1 VPAYPDQ
8 PNADLLDRV
17 PLTARIVLDVG
28 CGTGSLGAAY
38 RRLNPRALLLG
49 IELDGDAAA
58 IAAHRL
64 DQVAA
69 VDVER
74 DRLPFELP
82 HGIDC
87 LIYGD
92 VIEHLRDP
100 GAVLRAQVEALS
112 ADGTVLICVPNI
124 EHWSFVARLLRGD
137 WTYEP
142 TGLFDETHLRWFSL
156 ESMRQMLL
164 EAGLALCDVHPR
176 IFDAEQARGFV
187 RVMEPALRAMGIDPQ
202 SYVNRAM
209 PLQYVWRARKREVS
223 RLMVAGTMLEP
234 VDGVSHVRVVYP
246 LQAMATDAAM
256 QTQLLALNRLPDLG
270 RDVPK
275 VLVLHRP
282 VLNGGEALAMT
293 RGLMDRGW
301 IIVTEFDDHPDFF
314 RALQDPAQLTFR
326 SVHAVQTSTEVLA
339 SILRQRNPEVRVF
352 PNAVRELPDVVNF
365 ADPDRVTVFF
375 GALNRAADWG
385 PLVGA
390 INEVAA
396 EMGERL
402 RFEVVHD
409 QAFFDALTTP
419 HKRFTPTCEHDS
431 YLRLLGRSEIC
442 FMPLSDT
449 PFNRA
454 KSDLKFI
461 EAAACRVATLASD
474 VVYGETV
481 RDGQTGLIFRN
492 EDELRTLL
500 TRLVTIP
507 DVARDIGDAAREY
520 VARERML
527 AYQTG
532 PRIAWYRSLWERRA
546 ELNEAVRSRV
556 AGREMM
562 AEAALG

>member
-8 PNADLLDRV
+8 ANADLLDRV

-38 RRLNPRALLLG
+38 RRVNPRALLLG
-49 IELDGDAAA
+49 IEQDGEAAA

-64 DQVAA
+64 DRVAA

-74 DRLPFELP
+74 EPLPFDLP

-87 LIYGD
+87 LVYGD

-100 GAVLRAQVEALS
+100 GAVLRAQVEALHP
-112 ADGTVLICVPNI
+112 DGTVLICVPNV
-124 EHWSFVARLLRGD
+124 EHWSFAARLLRGD
-137 WTYEP
+137 WAYEP

-156 ESMRQMLL
+156 ESMRKMLL

-187 RVMEPALRAMGIDPQ
+187 GAMEPALRAMGIDPQ
-202 SYVNRAM
+202 SYLSRAM
-209 PLQYVWRARKREVS
+209 PLQHVWRARKREVP
-223 RLMVAGTMLEP
+223 RLVVAGTMLEP
-234 VDGVSHVRVVYP
+234 IGGVSHVRVVYP
-246 LQAMATDAAM
+246 LQAMATDASV
-256 QTQLLALNRLPDLG
+256 QIQLVALNKLPDPG

-282 VLNGGEALAMT
+282 VLNGNQAMEMT
-293 RGLMDRGW
+293 RWLSDRGW
-301 IIVTEFDDHPDFF
+301 VIVTEFDDHPDFF

-352 PNAVRELPDVVNF
+352 PNAVRELPDIVNF

-375 GALNRAADWG
+375 GALNREADWA
-385 PLVGA
+385 PLMGA
-390 INEVAA
+390 INDVAA

-402 RFEVVHD
+402 HFEVVHD
-409 QAFFDALTTP
+409 QPFFDALTTP

-431 YLRLLGRSEIC
+431 YLRLLGQSEIC
-442 FMPLSDT
+442 LMPLSDT
-449 PFNRA
+449 PLNRA

-461 EAAACRVATLASD
+461 EAAACRVATVASD

-481 RDGQTGLIFRN
+481 RDGRTGLIFRN
-492 EDELRTLL
+492 EDELRALL
-500 TRLVTIP
+500 TRLAATP
-507 DVARDIGDAAREY
+507 DAARDIGDAAREY

-546 ELNEAVRSRV
+546 ELNEALRARV
-556 AGREMM
+556 AGREMVD
-562 AEAALG
+562 AAVG